1 MSNTVSISH
10 SNSSLWVQGWK
21 FRLHRVGR
29 IMLGKETFFY
39 NGDAFRSLRIYILWL
54 HSPNLEKTILKVAF
68 FIFWPEQEQQ
78 SWSLWTKA
86 PHSKILRDCPFPLC
100 WPTLGRLSLY
110 QGLKID
116 FAEGEGWSLSHKSRT
131 SALVGVSCTQKPAL
145 VFNSSCCSFL
155 ALMSSAKIAL
165 FSSALIALGSRYTE
179 PAVSLFDKMTQP
191 IPLL

>member
-1 MSNTVSISH
+1 M
-10 SNSSLWVQGWK
+10 GWRVAK
-21 FRLHRVGR
+21 GEGCEWGAGYEKERVGR
-29 IMLGKETFFY
+29 
-39 NGDAFRSLRIYILWL
+39 
-54 HSPNLEKTILKVAF
+54 
-68 FIFWPEQEQQ
+68 
-78 SWSLWTKA
+78 
-86 PHSKILRDCPFPLC
+86 
-100 WPTLGRLSLY
+100 
-110 QGLKID
+110 
-116 FAEGEGWSLSHKSRT
+116 EGGWSLNHKSRT